1 MSEKPVQGGPEGLE
15 PFDHEIHSGSILRIL
30 AVLALVTIAAF
41 AVSWGVYR
49 ILSSAEVAADP
60 PPSPLIEAREPVV
73 PQGPRLQARPEQEL
87 ARMRAEDAS
96 RLNGWGWVSRGSGVA
111 HVPVDRAIEAVA
123 ADGRLPDFAGPAEP
137 LGPLAPEAVQP

>member
-15 PFDHEIHSGSILRIL
+15 PFDHEIHSGSILRIM
-30 AVLALVTIAAF
+30 AVLALVTVATF

-49 ILSSAEVAADP
+49 ILSNSEVAADP
-60 PPSPLIEAREPVV
+60 QPSPLIEAREPVV

-87 ARMRAEDAS
+87 ARMRAEDAV

-111 HVPVDRAIEAVA
+111 HVPVDRAIDAVA
-123 ADGRLPDFAGPAEP
+123 AAGQLPDFAGPAEP
-137 LGPLAPEAVQP
+137 VAGDPVQP